1 LVNRYS
7 ASASEIFA
15 AALQDYG
22 RAIILGENSFG
33 KGTVQQHRS
42 LNHIY
47 DLFDK
52 EIGYVQYTIQKFYRI
67 DGCSTQNKGVVPEI
81 PFPTAID
88 TEETGESVEDNAL
101 PWDSIEKAD
110 YQVLQRNGSLIEQLR
125 VKHDERIANELEFK
139 FIAED

>member
-1 LVNRYS
+1 MTVLINRYS

-15 AALQDYG
+15 AAMQDYG

-52 EIGYVQYTIQKFYRI
+52 ELGYVQYTIQNF
-67 DGCSTQNKGVVPEI
+67 TVLMVVVPK
-81 PFPTAID
+81 TKV
-88 TEETGESVEDNAL
+88 S
-101 PWDSIEKAD
+101 
-110 YQVLQRNGSLIEQLR
+110 SLIS
-125 VKHDERIANELEFK
+125 RIQPRLPFRNRGK
-139 FIAED
+139 C